1 MTYILVGRVW
11 IDYILYLIDLKGILS
26 PQSTDERKKEY

>member
-11 IDYILYLIDLKGILS
+11 IDYILYSIDLKGILS
-26 PQSTDERKKEY
+26 PQSTDEGKK